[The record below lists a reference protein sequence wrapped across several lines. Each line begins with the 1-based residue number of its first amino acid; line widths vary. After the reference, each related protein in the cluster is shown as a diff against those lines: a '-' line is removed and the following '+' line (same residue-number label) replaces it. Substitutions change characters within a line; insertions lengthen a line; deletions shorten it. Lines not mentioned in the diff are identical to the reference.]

1 MRAQDLARLP
11 FRLEEIKLCD
21 NGGCGKSATKI
32 CAGCRCHYYCSRE
45 CQVLHWKK
53 RGREGH
59 KEDCNHVK
67 QIIKTAEKKRNQ
79 PEQVNDCVT
88 KEERDYQAGGD
99 DEAGGD
105 GVECPICSDM
115 FPPSSMERLENCVHK
130 FCAPCIHKHQVSL
143 AAPGVALEDD
153 YRSISKTFP
162 CPLCRIDGPCV
173 QTSITT
179 RGAELWSHTGKTLER
194 GDLARGAKLRDVA
207 LAVLNKG
214 ISIETMSCTFCGD
227 KGEHEHVSFH
237 GLTALLL
244 KMTVLVYSYKAHG
257 SLSPAHSQDLRQT
270 AHLARDLLGGEDPRV
285 VNPEDPCG
293 SPPTINIMQTTLRF
307 LGNVGAA
314 EAFMAADDV
323 PCAVISYQRAL
334 FLYHQCEVCQFGF
347 WQHGIGFAQAMYL
360 TGEIE
365 TAISL
370 CDQAMGLSNYPK
382 GMGRFYEN
390 VGKFKVLSL
399 FKQGKV
405 KEARQALQLGILH
418 EAPWNKDHLEG
429 LLSLYQSMFGAD
441 VKSAA
446 AKAAAESAAES
457 AARAP
462 LMYEMAY
469 RDVDFDAYEWYSSG
483 Y

>member
-1 MRAQDLARLP
+1 
-11 FRLEEIKLCD
+11 
-21 NGGCGKSATKI
+21 
-32 CAGCRCHYYCSRE
+32 
-45 CQVLHWKK
+45 
-53 RGREGH
+53 
-59 KEDCNHVK
+59 
-67 QIIKTAEKKRNQ
+67 
-79 PEQVNDCVT
+79 
-88 KEERDYQAGGD
+88 
-99 DEAGGD
+99 
-105 GVECPICSDM
+105 
-115 FPPSSMERLENCVHK
+115 
-130 FCAPCIHKHQVSL
+130 
-143 AAPGVALEDD
+143 
-153 YRSISKTFP
+153 
-162 CPLCRIDGPCV
+162 
-173 QTSITT
+173 
-179 RGAELWSHTGKTLER
+179 LWSHTGKTLER
-194 GDLARGAKLRDVA
+194 GDLARGAKLREVA

-446 AKAAAESAAES
+446 AKAAAESAA
-457 AARAP
+457 RAP